1 MSAERIRVTVRMRPL
16 NAREKSAPSCYEQFR
31 QSGKS
36 TLTEYTPAG
45 QPKPNTTQSFD
56 HVFGPAA
63 STDDIFDTVGRQ
75 TVDSTLQG
83 INGTIFAYGQTSSG
97 KTFTMNGDEEGDFP
111 GLLPLSALHIF
122 DCIERETSTREFLV
136 RVSFVEIYNEVVT
149 DLLNPKAGPIKIRE
163 SRSRGVF
170 VESEEVIVSDFER
183 LIDVFNTGSKSR
195 HVGSTSMNER
205 SSRSHTIFRITIES
219 KLRKTPLSS
228 SGVGGA
234 ENAAAAANAASAAAS
249 SAAATTA
256 TDIDGAVLVATLSLV
271 DLAGSE
277 NARNTGAK
285 GVRLREGGNINK
297 SLLTLSGVIKT
308 LSAAKG
314 QACHVRFRDSKL
326 TRLLQPS
333 LVGNCRTS
341 IIACVTPAVTHAE
354 ETRST
359 LRFAT
364 SAKTLST
371 QTSVNEVL
379 DDAAMIRRLKRE
391 LHELKK
397 GGMAAAAGTLK
408 GLENDKKNL
417 EDEAAEMRAKV
428 ARMREI
434 TANLITGRGGN
445 HHHPPSRVT
454 TTKTSKRRT
463 RKQRETWC
471 PSEIKKNFAA
481 AGGLGGG
488 FGGLGSVAED
498 DDVSFDGDDSIVSDI
513 SLDSSVDCMSAHK
526 ALPRSTSMGG
536 GILRRTRVSFDG
548 VPSSTRMGF
557 TGGSGG
563 GGGGGGSSGAAARG
577 RRRVSFGDALGKGGA
592 LTTSSSATSFDAFGH
607 GDDDTTNIRGLV
619 LRSKGAKIASQA
631 ERLTQLEQ
639 DLAFAQ
645 AQAEQRAAQLESLQ
659 ANLKAQA
666 VQVRQGRSYPP
677 FVVVLFMVRTLS
689 QIVRRAHTLHAH
701 TR

>member
-1 MSAERIRVTVRMRPL
+1 MSAERIRVTVRMRPM
-16 NAREKSAPSCYEQFR
+16 NEREKSAPSCYEQFR

-56 HVFGPAA
+56 HVFGPAS

-75 TVDSTLQG
+75 IVDSTLQG

-97 KTFTMNGDEEGDFP
+97 KTFTMNGDEDGDFP

-170 VESEEVIVSDFER
+170 VESEEVIVPDFER
-183 LIDVFNTGSKSR
+183 LIDVFNKGSKSR

-219 KLRKTPLSS
+219 KLRKTHTS
-228 SGVGGA
+228 SGTGAGGA
-234 ENAAAAANAASAAAS
+234 EDATSSSPSSTSSSPSAI
-249 SAAATTA
+249 TTA
-256 TDIDGAVLVATLSLV
+256 STDIDGAVLVATLSLV

-391 LHELKK
+391 LYELKK
-397 GGMAAAAGTLK
+397 GGLAAAAGTLK

-434 TANLITGRGGN
+434 TANLITGRGGK
-445 HHHPPSRVT
+445 HHLQQSRVT
-454 TTKTSKRRT
+454 TTKMSKRRT

-471 PSEIKKNFAA
+471 PSEFKKNFAA
-481 AGGLGGG
+481 AGGIGSG
-488 FGGLGSVAED
+488 FGGLGSVGE

-513 SLDSSVDCMSAHK
+513 SLDSSVDCVFTHK
-526 ALPRSTSMGG
+526 APHRTSMGG

-548 VPSSTRMGF
+548 VPSSTSTGLMG
-557 TGGSGG
+557 GGSG
-563 GGGGGGSSGAAARG
+563 SVISGASARG

-592 LTTSSSATSFDAFGH
+592 LTTSSSSTSFDAFGQ

-631 ERLTQLEQ
+631 ERLAQLEQ

-645 AQAEQRAAQLESLQ
+645 AQMEQRAAQVESLQ

-666 VQVRQGRSYPP
+666 VQVSNKVVVWMFV
-677 FVVVLFMVRTLS
+677 FVVV
-689 QIVRRAHTLHAH
+689 
-701 TR
+701 